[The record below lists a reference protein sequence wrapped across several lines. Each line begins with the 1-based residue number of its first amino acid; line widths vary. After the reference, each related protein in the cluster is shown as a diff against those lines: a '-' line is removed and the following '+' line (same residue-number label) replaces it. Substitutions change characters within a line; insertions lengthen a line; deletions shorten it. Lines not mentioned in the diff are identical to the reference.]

1 MISSRPDRRRA
12 PAFTLVEMIAAITII
27 AALGS
32 FSSGI
37 VYSAVRSYRDAATR
51 AVLHSDASTAF
62 DRAFRVL
69 HSISRDTT
77 ASVVAPMISSVSAT
91 AITWDSNDTLS
102 LSGSQLM
109 LTENGGTP
117 RAILNDVSAFT
128 VTAYDESNAALAATL
143 SGAATQA
150 VRRLQ
155 LDVTLTRHGI
165 SETLRMKV
173 YIRCTMSGAA
183 IG

>member
-1 MISSRPDRRRA
+1 MTPLRPQRRR

-37 VYSAVRSYRDAATR
+37 VYSAVRSYREAATR

-69 HSISRDTT
+69 HSISRDTS
-77 ASVVAPMISSVSAT
+77 AAVVAPSISSVSAT
-91 AITWDSNDTLS
+91 AITWDTNNTLA
-102 LSGSQLM
+102 LSGTQLM
-109 LTENGGTP
+109 LTESGGTA

-128 VTAYDESNAALAATL
+128 ITAYDESNTALTPPL
-143 SGAATQA
+143 SGNSTQA
-150 VRRLQ
+150 IRRLQ
-155 LDVTLTRHGI
+155 LEVTLSLHGI

>member
-1 MISSRPDRRRA
+1 MTPPRPIRRR
-12 PAFTLVEMIAAITII
+12 PAFTLVEMIAAVAII

-37 VYSAVRSYRDAATR
+37 VYSAVRSYREAATR

-77 ASVVAPMISSVSAT
+77 SSVIAPRISSVSAT
-91 AITWDSNDTLS
+91 AITWDTNNTLS
-102 LSGSQLM
+102 LSGTQLL
-109 LTENGGTP
+109 LTENGGAA
-117 RAILNDVSAFT
+117 RAILNDVSSFT
-128 VTAYDESNAALAATL
+128 ITAYNESNTALTPPL
-143 SGAATQA
+143 SGNATQA